1 MRLESI
7 ALHGFKSF
15 GEKTVVKV
23 LPGITAIVGP
33 NGCGKCVRG
42 DTLVAL
48 ADGRVQAIGEL
59 VEQALA
65 RGRVVERFDDGVA
78 VLETG
83 SGVDVLSLNPA
94 TLRLEPRP
102 VQAFIRRSAPEYLL
116 RIRTRAGREV
126 VTTHYHPLFGL
137 DEGGLTVL
145 RAEQLRA
152 GVRIAVPRTL
162 STKACPPESLT
173 AAVLRAFG
181 PDDRVYVPHSRA
193 LADWI
198 AAARAKAGSWKA
210 LAEAVDV
217 APHFVDCVQSRQPVR
232 VGVVS
237 SVAAALG
244 LTAPPLHTLAS
255 SAGAEIELPGEV
267 DTRLARFLGL
277 LIAEGRVTSAD
288 QVWFVNSDPMVNA
301 EFGQLGRELFGLQ
314 PMRGAYKAGTSDTL
328 LFSKTLCLLLDRV
341 FGIAIDGK
349 SAGKSVPTAVM
360 SAADDVVAAFLAGL
374 FEGDAFVH
382 APHGQGRAMPYLE
395 YASASRRLA
404 EDVCTLLL
412 RLGIFPLL
420 RAKQKY
426 ASNTAKRR
434 RRTYYSVYV
443 YGVEQIQRL
452 AEHVRFVGAKQER
465 LDAAMALRV
474 RPNPNLDLIPGVT
487 GLVRAAI
494 AAGGLNVKRAR
505 AISPRLAAYTERRC
519 EATRA
524 GLHEVADLIERSGE
538 TSDRARPLITRLRTL
553 ADSDLY
559 WDEVVAI
566 ERVEPTDPWVYDLSV
581 ADTHNFVAANV
592 VVHNSNVG
600 EAVRWALGEQ
610 SAKSLR
616 GQRMEDLIF
625 HGSASRKPVG
635 LAEVE
640 LLFSNDG
647 ALSVPWSEVSVS
659 RQLYRTGESE
669 YMLNGTISRLRDI
682 LDLFAGTGANPRAYS
697 VMDQDKLNHVL
708 TAKPHERR
716 VFIEEAAGIARYKQ
730 QRNETQGKLEQTRQN
745 LVRVRDVMDEV
756 RRQLNS
762 LERQAKKAQQ
772 YKALQ
777 NERRDLALALV
788 AADYATLTA
797 QAAQLAAELEGLRET
812 EQAQRTRV
820 AALAAREAR
829 QREVIQASDHALSD
843 LRQRVQ
849 KVQGELERLLERREQ
864 MGVQVR
870 ELGEESV
877 RLDEELRAAGE
888 RLDSIVGE
896 RETARTALGDAER
909 LSAERAAVAR
919 VLEATVE
926 HHRSALGDDRG
937 RLEALRLEQVRIAG
951 ERVDLMRQAG
961 ELRERRAQQAR
972 RAERLAL
979 ERSATEAEA
988 LQLSAERATVEA
1000 AHGRAMAAL
1009 SSLGAERDR
1018 LQAALTVHE
1027 AELATAETALGDAR
1041 LGYVSKSS
1049 QLEALRALDAA
1060 REGYGAG
1067 VRAVFEAGSSL
1078 TGVRGTV
1085 ADLLEVP
1092 PGLERAVE
1100 AVLGER
1106 LQWVV
1111 VDRFEHARAAVEY
1124 LATRR
1129 AGAATFV
1136 PLEHLHNGGSRGAP
1150 PIPPHGEANPGLA
1163 WVAKAIGGPAPS
1175 LVHHLLGQVAVVDH
1189 LDAAEALW
1197 RRNGVVATYVT
1208 PAGEVLSPAGRL
1220 RGGAGAAADEGAGEH
1235 SLLARKRQLRELDE
1249 EVARLIADVETRQV
1263 AAAALAAE
1271 LTTLRARLGGLDH
1284 DLQARQAER
1293 VGSEKD
1299 IEQAVREHER
1309 VQRHLETLGS
1319 ELHQVETEAQETA
1332 ALLAQLEQHVE
1343 AAREAEARQEA
1354 AMATARATIETAQA
1368 RETELV
1374 AELSACRVDVAS
1386 VAERSDA
1393 LTRELARLDE
1403 MEADVTERVGQAQQ
1417 RQAQLGER
1425 RQWLSEERER
1435 TDVSARDVALER
1447 DRLEEDARGAGQRH
1461 QTLLDEL
1468 TAIEGDMRGG
1478 QGELSRAVA
1487 AIHDIELRA
1496 TEGRVRREELGQEAW
1511 RTYGVDAAA
1520 LLALHDPARDLAAA
1534 GERVGELDAKIAAI
1548 GAVNLVADEEYRE
1561 LDERLTFLR
1570 TQYDDL
1576 MASIKD
1582 LEKAL
1587 RGMTRTAQDRFA
1599 QAFAEV
1605 NRHFGEIFQR
1615 LFEGGRAELRLVEA
1629 EEGGDPLDTGVELM
1643 AQPRGKR
1650 LQAVSLMS
1658 GGERALTGL
1667 ALLFAIFYY
1676 RPSPFCVLDEVDAP
1690 LDDANI
1696 HRFLRVLRE
1705 LTSQT
1710 QFLVITHNRKTM
1722 EAADILYGVTME
1734 EPGLSKLV
1742 SVNLAAASAHA
1753 G

>member
-7 ALHGFKSF
+7 AIHGFKSF
-15 GEKTVVKV
+15 AEKTVVKI

-33 NGCGKCVRG
+33 NGCGK
-42 DTLVAL
+42 
-48 ADGRVQAIGEL
+48 
-59 VEQALA
+59 
-65 RGRVVERFDDGVA
+65 
-78 VLETG
+78 
-83 SGVDVLSLNPA
+83 
-94 TLRLEPRP
+94 
-102 VQAFIRRSAPEYLL
+102 
-116 RIRTRAGREV
+116 
-126 VTTHYHPLFGL
+126 
-137 DEGGLTVL
+137 
-145 RAEQLRA
+145 
-152 GVRIAVPRTL
+152 
-162 STKACPPESLT
+162 
-173 AAVLRAFG
+173 
-181 PDDRVYVPHSRA
+181 
-193 LADWI
+193 
-198 AAARAKAGSWKA
+198 
-210 LAEAVDV
+210 
-217 APHFVDCVQSRQPVR
+217 
-232 VGVVS
+232 
-237 SVAAALG
+237 
-244 LTAPPLHTLAS
+244 
-255 SAGAEIELPGEV
+255 
-267 DTRLARFLGL
+267 
-277 LIAEGRVTSAD
+277 
-288 QVWFVNSDPMVNA
+288 
-301 EFGQLGRELFGLQ
+301 
-314 PMRGAYKAGTSDTL
+314 
-328 LFSKTLCLLLDRV
+328 
-341 FGIAIDGK
+341 
-349 SAGKSVPTAVM
+349 
-360 SAADDVVAAFLAGL
+360 
-374 FEGDAFVH
+374 
-382 APHGQGRAMPYLE
+382 
-395 YASASRRLA
+395 
-404 EDVCTLLL
+404 
-412 RLGIFPLL
+412 
-420 RAKQKY
+420 
-426 ASNTAKRR
+426 
-434 RRTYYSVYV
+434 
-443 YGVEQIQRL
+443 
-452 AEHVRFVGAKQER
+452 
-465 LDAAMALRV
+465 
-474 RPNPNLDLIPGVT
+474 
-487 GLVRAAI
+487 
-494 AAGGLNVKRAR
+494 
-505 AISPRLAAYTERRC
+505 
-519 EATRA
+519 
-524 GLHEVADLIERSGE
+524 
-538 TSDRARPLITRLRTL
+538 
-553 ADSDLY
+553 
-559 WDEVVAI
+559 
-566 ERVEPTDPWVYDLSV
+566 
-581 ADTHNFVAANV
+581 
-592 VVHNSNVG
+592 SNVG

-635 LAEVE
+635 LAEVA
-640 LLFSNDG
+640 LQFSNDG

-669 YMLNGTISRLRDI
+669 YLLNGTPSRLRDV

-716 VFIEEAAGIARYKQ
+716 VFVEEAAGIARYKQ
-730 QRNETQGKLEQTRQN
+730 QRNETQGKLEQARQN

-777 NERRDLALALV
+777 TERRDLALALV

-797 QAAQLAAELEGLRET
+797 QATQLATELQALRET
-812 EQAQRTRV
+812 EQAQRTR
-820 AALAAREAR
+820 AAGLAAREAR
-829 QREVIQASDHALSD
+829 QREIIQASDHALSD

-877 RLDEELRAAGE
+877 RLHEEMRAAGE

-896 RETARTALGDAER
+896 RETARTALAEAER
-909 LSAERAAVAR
+909 LAAERAVVSR
-919 VLEATVE
+919 DLEATVE
-926 HHRSALGDDRG
+926 QHRVALGGERD

-951 ERVDLMRQAG
+951 ERVDLVRQAG
-961 ELRERRAQQAR
+961 ELRERGAQLAR
-972 RAERLAL
+972 RAERLTQ
-979 ERSATEAEA
+979 ERAAAEAEA

-1000 AHGRAMAAL
+1000 AHGRAVAAL
-1009 SSLGAERDR
+1009 STLGAERER
-1018 LQAALTVHE
+1018 LQGTLAARE
-1027 AELATAETALGDAR
+1027 AELASAEMALGDAR
-1041 LGYVSKSS
+1041 LAYVSKSS
-1049 QLEALRALDAA
+1049 QLEALRALETA

-1067 VRAVFEAGSSL
+1067 VRAVFEASAGL
-1078 TGVRGTV
+1078 AGVRGTV

-1124 LATRR
+1124 LGTRR

-1136 PLEHLHNGGSRGAP
+1136 PLEHLGARAHE
-1150 PIPPHGEANPGLA
+1150 IPDDAANHGLT
-1163 WVAKAIGGPAPS
+1163 WVAKAIGGADPG
-1175 LVHHLLGQVAVVDH
+1175 LVHHLLGQVAVVDD
-1189 LDAAEALW
+1189 LDAAEASW

-1220 RGGAGAAADEGAGEH
+1220 RGGAADDEGAGDQ

-1249 EVARLIADVETRQV
+1249 DVARLMADVEARQD
-1263 AAAALAAE
+1263 AAMSLAAE
-1271 LTTLRARLGGLDH
+1271 LTSVRARLGGVDH
-1284 DLQARQAER
+1284 DVQARQAER
-1293 VGSEKD
+1293 LGSEKD
-1299 IEQAVREHER
+1299 IEQAIREHER
-1309 VQRHLETLGS
+1309 MRRHLETLGS
-1319 ELHQVETEAQETA
+1319 EIRQVETEAQETTT
-1332 ALLAQLEQHVE
+1332 LLTRLEHHVE

-1354 AMATARATIETAQA
+1354 AMATARAAIDTAQT

-1374 AELSACRVDVAS
+1374 AELTACRVDAAS
-1386 VAERSDA
+1386 VAERTEA

-1417 RQAQLGER
+1417 RQSQLSER

-1435 TDVSARDVALER
+1435 TDATARDVAVER
-1447 DRLEEDARGAGQRH
+1447 DRLEAEARGAGERH

-1468 TAIEGDMRGG
+1468 ATIEGEARGV
-1478 QGELSRAVA
+1478 QAELSRAVA

-1496 TEGRVRREELGQEAW
+1496 TEGRVRREELAQDAW

-1520 LLALHDPARDLAAA
+1520 VLALHDPGRDLAAA
-1534 GERVGELDAKIAAI
+1534 RERVGELDGRLAAI

-1561 LDERLTFLR
+1561 LDERLTFLK

-1576 MASIKD
+1576 TASIKD
-1582 LEKAL
+1582 LDKAL

-1599 QAFAEV
+1599 QAFEEI
-1605 NRHFGEIFQR
+1605 NRHFGQIFQR

-1667 ALLFAIFYY
+1667 ALLFAIFYF